1 VAQPEEVKQVTTAAA
16 NLKDVLGE
24 LTKKPGV
31 IAAAVVSRDGFVIEG
46 LTSEEEL
53 DLDALGALT
62 SSALIGWE
70 SIGADMSAGGPQM
83 LLVEF
88 ESGPI
93 AVSPVGG
100 DAVLVVMGN
109 RLCNLG
115 RMRIEASRVREAV
128 TACL

>member
-1 VAQPEEVKQVTTAAA
+1 MATAAA
-16 NLKDVLGE
+16 SLKDVLGD

-31 IAAAVVSRDGFVIEG
+31 IAAVVVSRDGFVIEG

-70 SIGADMSAGGPQM
+70 SIGSDMSAGGPQM

-93 AVSPVGG
+93 SVSPIAG

-115 RMRIEASRVREAV
+115 RMRIEVSRVREAV
-128 TACL
+128 AACL

>member
-1 VAQPEEVKQVTTAAA
+1 MTTAAA
-16 NLKDVLGE
+16 VGLKEVLGD

-31 IAAAVVSRDGFVIEG
+31 IAALVVSRDGFVIEG

-53 DLDALGALT
+53 DLDALGAHT
-62 SSALIGWE
+62 SSALMGWE
-70 SIGADMSAGGPQM
+70 SIGTDLSRGAPEM

-93 AVSPVGG
+93 SVSPVSG
-100 DAVLVVMGN
+100 DAVLVVLGN

-115 RMRIEASRVREAV
+115 RLRIEASRVREAV
-128 TACL
+128 AACL

>member
-1 VAQPEEVKQVTTAAA
+1 MTTASAG
-16 NLKDVLGE
+16 LKEVLTD

-31 IAAAVVSRDGFVIEG
+31 IAALVVSRDGFVIEG
-46 LTSEEEL
+46 QTSEEEL

-62 SSALIGWE
+62 SSALAGWE
-70 SIGADMSAGGPQM
+70 SIGTDMSRGSPEM

-93 AVSPVGG
+93 AVSPVAD

-115 RMRIEASRVREAV
+115 RMRIEVSRVREAV
-128 TACL
+128 AACL

>member
-1 VAQPEEVKQVTTAAA
+1 VATATA
-16 NLKDVLGE
+16 NLKEVLAE

-31 IAAAVVSRDGFVIEG
+31 IAACVASRDGFVIEG
-46 LTSEEEL
+46 LTSEEEF
-53 DLDALGALT
+53 DMDALGAFT

-70 SIGADMSAGGPQM
+70 TFGTDASAGGPQM

-93 AVSPVGG
+93 AVSPAG

-115 RMRIEASRVREAV
+115 RLRIEAARAREAV
-128 TACL
+128 AACL

>member
-1 VAQPEEVKQVTTAAA
+1 MTTAAA
-16 NLKDVLGE
+16 SLKDVLGD

-93 AVSPVGG
+93 SVSPVAG

-128 TACL
+128 AACL

>member
-1 VAQPEEVKQVTTAAA
+1 MATAAA
-16 NLKDVLGE
+16 SLKDVLGD

-31 IAAAVVSRDGFVIEG
+31 TAAVVVSRDGFVIEG

-93 AVSPVGG
+93 SVSPIAG

-115 RMRIEASRVREAV
+115 RMRIEVSRVREAV
-128 TACL
+128 AACL

>member
-1 VAQPEEVKQVTTAAA
+1 ME
-16 NLKDVLGE
+16 
-24 LTKKPGV
+24 
-31 IAAAVVSRDGFVIEG
+31 
-46 LTSEEEL
+46 
-53 DLDALGALT
+53 ALGALT

-70 SIGADMSAGGPQM
+70 SFGADMSTGSPQM

-93 AVSPVGG
+93 AVSPAG

-115 RMRIEASRVREAV
+115 RLRIEASRVREAV
-128 TACL
+128 AACL

>member
-1 VAQPEEVKQVTTAAA
+1 MTTAAA
-16 NLKDVLGE
+16 GLKEILGD

-31 IAAAVVSRDGFVIEG
+31 IAALVVSRDGFVIEG

-53 DLDALGALT
+53 DLDALGAHT
-62 SSALIGWE
+62 SSALMAWE
-70 SIGADMSAGGPQM
+70 SIGTDLSRGAPEM

-93 AVSPVGG
+93 SVSPVSG
-100 DAVLVVMGN
+100 DAVLVVLGN

-115 RMRIEASRVREAV
+115 RLRIEASRVREAV
-128 TACL
+128 AACL

>member
-1 VAQPEEVKQVTTAAA
+1 MTTAAA
-16 NLKDVLGE
+16 SLKDVLGD

-31 IAAAVVSRDGFVIEG
+31 IAAVVVSRDRFVIEG

-93 AVSPVGG
+93 SVSPVAG

-115 RMRIEASRVREAV
+115 RMRIEVSRVREAV
-128 TACL
+128 AACL

>member
-1 VAQPEEVKQVTTAAA
+1 MATAAA
-16 NLKDVLGE
+16 SLKDVLGD

-31 IAAAVVSRDGFVIEG
+31 IAAVVVSRDGFVIEG

-70 SIGADMSAGGPQM
+70 SIGADMSAGCPQM

-93 AVSPVGG
+93 SVSPIAG

-115 RMRIEASRVREAV
+115 RMRIEVSRVREAV
-128 TACL
+128 AACL